1 MWHNPIGELIFV
13 EYRVTNGPIPCPAFQ
28 LSANFRVFEFV
39 VTKLSKSC
47 HTANCAI
54 IGKCNSLSI
63 YVLANIEHFLK
74 Q

>member
-1 MWHNPIGELIFV
+1 MWHNPIGEPIFV
-13 EYRVTNGPIPCPAFQ
+13 VYRVTNGPISSPAFH

-39 VTKLSKSC
+39 VTKVSKSC

-54 IGKCNSLSI
+54 IDKCNYLSI
-63 YVLANIEHFLK
+63 YVLANIEHFLY